1 MTLDTQ
7 LRWLR
12 AEQRRCEQ
20 WLAEGIRSGH
30 GTSVLAKA
38 REDLA
43 ALTALRTTLEGRQLR
58 LLQEKGRYG

>member
-7 LRWLR
+7 LRWIR
-12 AEQRRCEQ
+12 TEQRRCQQ
-20 WLAEGIRSGH
+20 WLAEGVRSGH

-43 ALTALRTTLEGRQLR
+43 VLTALRETLEGRQLR
-58 LLQEKGRYG
+58 LLEEEP